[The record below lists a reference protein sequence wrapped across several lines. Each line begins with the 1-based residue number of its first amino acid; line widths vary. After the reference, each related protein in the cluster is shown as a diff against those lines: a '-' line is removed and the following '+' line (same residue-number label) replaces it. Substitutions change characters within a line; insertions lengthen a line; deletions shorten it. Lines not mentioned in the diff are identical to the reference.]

1 MRTSTD
7 FIRFAGLCPAGRGA
21 VLLHEGLG
29 QHAKLVLEALG
40 KIAGRREA
48 HLHHHLT
55 DAHAAASAYILQGDN
70 LWHPVTTEYTAATI
84 PAYRAYLS
92 LPSASAKNYRFV
104 VVDDATTDIR
114 SIDTNGQSL
123 HGAVY
128 DLQGRKVADD
138 YSAAKYRLAS
148 GIYIVNGKKRAIK

>member
-1 MRTSTD
+1 M
-7 FIRFAGLCPAGRGA
+7 
-21 VLLHEGLG
+21 
-29 QHAKLVLEALG
+29 
-40 KIAGRREA
+40 
-48 HLHHHLT
+48 
-55 DAHAAASAYILQGDN
+55 
-70 LWHPVTTEYTAATI
+70 TTEYTAATI

-138 YSAAKYRLAS
+138 YSVAKYRLAS